1 MALSGSTTLKTVYHW
16 HLKFSWTATQN
27 VAANTSAVAWQV
39 IFSID
44 SGWPIHAGVRTG
56 SVTVNGAKTNFNF
69 TATSEG
75 GSIVVA
81 RGTTT
86 IAHDS
91 DGNKTF
97 GVSAVLPLNFT
108 SGTYGYISSLTGSAS
123 YSLNKIARASTFI
136 TNTATVEMGGNLTVL
151 ITAANAAFTHKL
163 NFTFGSFHGVMVDK
177 PETGHNI
184 NVHFPLATFAPII
197 YNNTTGW
204 GSLTLDTYN
213 GATKIGTATQ
223 KLTLTVPASV
233 VPNIESVTLTDTST
247 VPSKLGV
254 EPEDGLFVDGV
265 STLHFDVAAGG
276 AYGSTI
282 NQYNFTI
289 DDKTYTSNSATYDL
303 LSSIGTGAKSIT
315 VGVIDTRGRKATATK
330 DIVITAYQKPSLTA
344 ASITRDSNGAAD
356 TVTVKKTV
364 VISSLKLGTVE
375 KNPYTVVTEYKLPS
389 VATWTNAKTE
399 NSTSAASFQI
409 TLDKLK
415 GYDVRIV
422 VKDKL
427 FDTSFG
433 TTIPTAKTLLHL
445 YKDEGIGIG
454 KFYEENH
461 GVLDVGGDSH
471 FEGNIFVNGKTLLNM
486 FYPIGTIYES
496 VNSEN
501 PSSFMGG
508 TWERFGNGR
517 VTVGV
522 DENDADLASPSIEG
536 GLTNPLTSHWHT
548 ITGTT
553 RRSGTSGKTNTL
565 ARSIDLANPVTGT
578 IADVKAATN
587 GQNAHHAN
595 WQPFAT
601 VYRWLRTA

>member
-1 MALSGSTTLKTVYHW
+1 MALSGSALGTKKGGWQIKMSWTATQNIAANTSAVSWHVYLVADTAWNIIASNAFAGSITVNGRKSTFSKNPSTNGGATILLGSGTTTVPHNSDGSKSCGISFTYGLNITHPSLGYIGALSGSTT
-16 HLKFSWTATQN
+16 
-27 VAANTSAVAWQV
+27 ANL
-39 IFSID
+39 
-44 SGWPIHAGVRTG
+44 
-56 SVTVNGAKTNFNF
+56 N
-69 TATSEG
+69 
-75 GSIVVA
+75 
-81 RGTTT
+81 T
-86 IAHDS
+86 I
-91 DGNKTF
+91 
-97 GVSAVLPLNFT
+97 P
-108 SGTYGYISSLTGSAS
+108 
-123 YSLNKIARASTFI
+123 RASTFI
-136 TNTATVEMGGNLTVL
+136 QSSGMVEMGANFTIK
-151 ITAANAAFTHKL
+151 ITPASAGFTHKL
-163 NFTFGSFHGVMVDK
+163 RFNFGSK
-177 PETGHNI
+177 
-184 NVHFPLATFAPII
+184 ATLIKDNPPVNTDFSFVLPAADYAPII
-197 YNNTTGW
+197 PNAATGI
-204 GSLTLDTYN
+204 GGIFLDTYN
-213 GATKIGTATQ
+213 GSTLLGTKSAS
-223 KLTLTVPASV
+223 LTLTVPASV
-233 VPNIESVTLTDTST
+233 VPTINSVALTDTST

-282 NQYNFTI
+282 KQYNFTI

-303 LSSIGTGAKSIT
+303 LNIIGAGAKSVI

-522 DENDADLASPSIEG
+522 DENDTDFATANKTVGAKATTKIFRTGRNYGGVASGAGTGSYPYRVLVSPAEEENPFPVASVYPQSIIQPSI
-536 GLTNPLTSHWHT
+536 
-548 ITGTT
+548 
-553 RRSGTSGKTNTL
+553 
-565 ARSIDLANPVTGT
+565 A
-578 IADVKAATN
+578 
-587 GQNAHHAN
+587 
-595 WQPFAT
+595 
-601 VYRWLRTA
+601 VYRWKRIA